1 MSVPIYYKI
10 YEEIKNDITN
20 KKYVVGKP
28 IPSERELMRIF
39 NVSRTTIRQ
48 ALQKLQSN
56 NLIYKV
62 QGKGNIVSSKLIN
75 QNLNSFYSFH
85 KMILDLGKT
94 PTSKLVS
101 CELVEAGDKFSEIFS
116 ISKSSKIYH
125 IKRLRLID
133 GEPAMLENTFIPEY
147 RFKNFDY
154 NKLNKIPMYE
164 IFKNEYGIK
173 FTNAKET
180 FKPVLANLKEDIKY
194 LEINKKD
201 IVMQIIREAFEMNK
215 IIEYTVSH
223 VKNNLFVY
231 TVNLPIL

>member
-10 YEEIKNDITN
+10 YEQIKDDITN
-20 KKYVVGKP
+20 KKYAAGQS
-28 IPSERELMRIF
+28 IPSERELMKIF

-48 ALQKLQSN
+48 ALQKLQLN

-62 QGKGNIVSSKLIN
+62 QGKGNIVSSKPIN

-85 KMILDLGKT
+85 KMILSLGKT
-94 PTSKLVS
+94 PTSKLIS
-101 CELVEAGDKFSEIFS
+101 CELVEAGDEFSEIFS
-116 ISKSSKIYH
+116 ISKLSKIYH

-164 IFKNEYGIK
+164 IFKKEYDIK

-180 FKPVLANLKEDIKY
+180 FKPVAVSLKEDVKY

-215 IIEYTVSH
+215 VIEYTVSH
-223 VKNNLFVY
+223 VKNDLFVY